1 MLNDDKVLSK
11 IYDKNILNI
20 ISNRNGF
27 DDLYSIFGS
36 FTKAIIYAMATRI
49 ITVGMKWSFEDIAL
63 ICDLTVLEVEKN
75 YYEAEKVLNDC
86 WYQAKYLLQFTAPSK
101 NKLDKNRKSN
111 FFKLK

>member
-63 ICDLTVLEVEKN
+63 ICDLNVLEVKKH
-75 YYEAEKVLNDC
+75 YLEAEKIFNNC
-86 WYQAKYLLQFTAPSK
+86 WYQAKYFGI
-101 NKLDKNRKSN
+101 NKSSMTK
-111 FFKLK
+111 